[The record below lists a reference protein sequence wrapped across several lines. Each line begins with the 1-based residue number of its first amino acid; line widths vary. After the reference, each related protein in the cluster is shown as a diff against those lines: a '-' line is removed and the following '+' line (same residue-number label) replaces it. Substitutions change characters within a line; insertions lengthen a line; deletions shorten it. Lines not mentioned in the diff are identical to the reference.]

1 MGLTMAVVAPED
13 RLSAL
18 TQWVRRQA
26 DLTLRLSTYDLRG
39 ALESF
44 REDPPDALLVHDAV
58 LRENLGWL
66 PNLKARQIA
75 TVVVGPVD
83 AEAFRRALAAGAEE
97 YVREEAWEAELPAV
111 FERLLAARQ
120 PERHPVVA
128 VFSPKGGVGKS
139 TIASNLAC
147 AAAERIGEG
156 VALVDLDLQFGDLST
171 LLGVE
176 PRATVADVVRLPTLT
191 FDGVQRMLAPIDK
204 TDVQLL
210 ASPVNPLEAEE
221 VEPEQA
227 VALLEVLRRRFQAVI
242 VDTALGYTDVNVAA
256 LDVADL
262 ILLVLTP
269 DVVTV
274 RSVVRTLDLF
284 DQGFQYPRE
293 KIRLLVNRDGSGLS
307 RQEIEEALGRP
318 IDFGVP
324 SDGAWPVRAANE
336 GVPLWVMARHG
347 RLSRALEQVA
357 VALFPSSSRRRR
369 RPVVRRMGTPT
380 QVSWR
385 G

>member
-324 SDGAWPVRAANE
+324 SDG
-336 GVPLWVMARHG
+336 
-347 RLSRALEQVA
+347 
-357 VALFPSSSRRRR
+357 
-369 RPVVRRMGTPT
+369 
-380 QVSWR
+380 
-385 G
+385 